1 MKIIKAA
8 AKGICGSSGTL
19 PVAKMMMTVMR

>member
-1 MKIIKAA
+1 MKTMQAA

-19 PVAKMMMTVMR
+19 PVEKMMMTVMK